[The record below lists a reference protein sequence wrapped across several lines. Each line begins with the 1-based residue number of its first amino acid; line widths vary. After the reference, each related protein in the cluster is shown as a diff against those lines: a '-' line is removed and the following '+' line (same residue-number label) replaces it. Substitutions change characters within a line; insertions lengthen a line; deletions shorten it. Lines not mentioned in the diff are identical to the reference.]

1 MWDQTRG
8 AYTEVG
14 APNLGSFGEWELF
27 NIREV
32 DAGFVG
38 PLRSLRSRPE
48 PKRQPPVS
56 AGLGGEDMFFGG
68 PGRLRPR
75 ARIQTLLHD
84 YYTVGDTE
92 TP

>member
-1 MWDQTRG
+1 MGAPKTGGLRGWDQTRG
-8 AYTEVG
+8 AYKEVG

-56 AGLGGEDMFFGG
+56 AGLGGGG
-68 PGRLRPR
+68 HVFLAVR
-75 ARIQTLLHD
+75 A
-84 YYTVGDTE
+84 G
-92 TP
+92 

>member
-8 AYTEVG
+8 AYKEVG

-56 AGLGGEDMFFGG
+56 AGLGGEDMFFWRSGPVEAPGTDPNFAARLLYGG
-68 PGRLRPR
+68 
-75 ARIQTLLHD
+75 
-84 YYTVGDTE
+84 
-92 TP
+92 